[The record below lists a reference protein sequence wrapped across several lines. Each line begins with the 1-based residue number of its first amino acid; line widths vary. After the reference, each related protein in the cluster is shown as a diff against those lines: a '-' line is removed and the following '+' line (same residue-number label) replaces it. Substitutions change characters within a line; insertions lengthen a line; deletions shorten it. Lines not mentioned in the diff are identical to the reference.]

1 MLHGNQERIVSDWGK
16 YNTLS
21 LKIDCLI
28 IEGML
33 LREGLV
39 FLTVA
44 FPQKYTVSSIVKT
57 GFLSYM
63 LTVLCQKML

>member
-44 FPQKYTVSSIVKT
+44 FPQKYCVFHS
-57 GFLSYM
+57 
-63 LTVLCQKML
+63 